1 MSTLQDLT
9 RMDQI
14 PVGMTLDGI
23 AALRNQQ
30 ARDQI
35 GLDELVRKQ
44 AHESQMDPLRVQQQE
59 LANQQQG
66 FLNQKTGFE
75 LGSLSRKDSME
86 RNLFGPQQELALKK
100 LLTEA
105 GEQETKMFEKTL
117 YDKLRSVR
125 PGSPEH
131 GALMKALESTR
142 GFVEE
147 KRKTDQKL
155 REIDRTY
162 GWQRTINQDNIDAG
176 KYNRN
181 KVSLTLEDRLLKAK
195 SASER
200 RQLLIDA
207 GNYVEQNGDA
217 TYAAQLRQR
226 ANDPAL
232 VQQSE
237 RELDA
242 RRREGG
248 GGVDLSR
255 VGGGIPTITPPPTTT
270 AAPLPVPAPAAAPA
284 TSPKTPQEA
293 QAAGWKLMRDKNG
306 NKAYVGPNGQYVEV
320 K

>member
-1 MSTLQDLT
+1 MATLQDLT

-23 AALRNQQ
+23 AALRRHQ
-30 ARDQI
+30 AREEFDL
-35 GLDELVRKQ
+35 GELVRKQ
-44 AHESQMDPLRVQQQE
+44 AHETEMDPLRVQQQQ

-75 LGSLSRKDSME
+75 LNSLGRKEAME
-86 RNLFGPQQELALKK
+86 TSLFGQTQETALKK

-105 GEQETKMFEKTL
+105 SDSQTKLFENHL
-117 YDKLRSVR
+117 YEKLRTTR

-147 KRKTDQKL
+147 KRKTDQRL
-155 REIDRTY
+155 REIDRTG

-176 KYNRN
+176 KYNRA
-181 KVSLTLEDRLLKAK
+181 KTADTIEIRLQKAK
-195 SASER
+195 TASER
-200 RQLLIDA
+200 RQILIDA

-248 GGVDLSR
+248 GGVDIPAVTNGR
-255 VGGGIPTITPPPTTT
+255 IPTITPPPTVSATPIT
-270 AAPLPVPAPAAAPA
+270 PTPAAPAASAVGDRVRVRGKDGRTGTIPR
-284 TSPKTPQEA
+284 SQLQ
-293 QAAGWKLMRDKNG
+293 QAISQG
-306 NKAYVGPNGQYVEV
+306 YSEV